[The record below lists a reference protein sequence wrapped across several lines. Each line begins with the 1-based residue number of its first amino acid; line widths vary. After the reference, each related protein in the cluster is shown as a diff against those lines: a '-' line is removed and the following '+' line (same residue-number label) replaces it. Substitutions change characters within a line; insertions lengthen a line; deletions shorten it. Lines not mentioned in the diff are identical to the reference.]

1 MTWIG
6 MGASDPDGGLVSEHR
21 VAVLGSG
28 PAGMTAALYLSRAN
42 LPPVVFEGI
51 QPGGQL
57 TITTDVDNYP
67 GFPEGI
73 LGPELMERMKA
84 QCERFGAKFVLD
96 EVVEADLSQRPFK
109 LRPSYGDPIEVDA
122 VVIATGASARY
133 LGLPNETRL
142 QGAGV
147 TACAT
152 CDGFFY
158 QNVPVAVIGG
168 GDSAMEEA
176 TFLTKFASKVYVI
189 HRRDTLRA
197 SKIMQAR
204 AMRNE
209 KIEFVW
215 NSEVVDVLGDDKVTA
230 LRLRDTQT
238 GAERDLEVAGMFLA
252 IGHIPNTTV
261 FTGKVAM
268 DESGYV
274 VPAHPG
280 RSFTSVEGVFAC
292 GDVQDT
298 LYRQAVTAAGSG
310 CMAALDCEKWLEAQE
325 DAA

>member
-1 MTWIG
+1 M
-6 MGASDPDGGLVSEHR
+6 SEHR

-42 LPPVVFEGI
+42 MPPMIFEGI

-67 GFPEGI
+67 GFPEGVM
-73 LGPELMERMKA
+73 GPELMDRMKK

-96 EVVEADLSQRPFK
+96 EIVEADLSRRPFRLK
-109 LRPSYGDPIEVDA
+109 PSYGDPIEVDA

-142 QGAGV
+142 QGSGV

-176 TFLTKFASKVYVI
+176 TFLTKFASKVYIV

-197 SKIMQAR
+197 SKIMQER
-204 AMRNE
+204 ALRNE

-215 NSEVVDVLGDDKVTA
+215 NSAVVDVLGDEKVQG
-230 LRLRDTQT
+230 LRLQNTQT
-238 GAERDLEVAGMFLA
+238 GEQSDLEVAGMFLA
-252 IGHIPNTTV
+252 IGHIPNTKV
-261 FTGKVAM
+261 FEGKIAM

-274 VPAHPG
+274 VPSEAG
-280 RSFTSVEGVFAC
+280 RTFTNVEGVFAC

-298 LYRQAVTAAGSG
+298 IYRQAVTAAGTG
-310 CMAALDCEKWLEAQE
+310 CMAALDCEKWLESQE